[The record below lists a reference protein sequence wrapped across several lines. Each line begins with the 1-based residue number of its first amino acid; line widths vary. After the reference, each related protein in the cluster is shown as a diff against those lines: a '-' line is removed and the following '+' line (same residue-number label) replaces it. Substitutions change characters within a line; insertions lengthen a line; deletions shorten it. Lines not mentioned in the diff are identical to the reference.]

1 MIKILICDDELQERS
16 FIEKKTKECLKHT
29 RLEISSVESGKEL
42 FQKVDINEI
51 DILLLDIDMKG
62 MDGLEVAQRLRR
74 DFEDVILIFVTN
86 HAEYVF
92 DALQYQPFR
101 YIRKSFLDG
110 ELPVALNAAIEK
122 LHMQQEQYV
131 YIKNKNGEIRLDV
144 SRVCYFELEARK
156 IHAYSMN
163 DKTVFYCSV
172 KQLEQYLQ
180 GLDTEFVKIHSGCL
194 VNPCFVEQIEN
205 DVVIM
210 KNEKKLVMSR
220 RNMKSVKEKIYFYW
234 GNFI

>member
-172 KQLEQYLQ
+172 TARETK
-180 GLDTEFVKIHSGCL
+180 H
-194 VNPCFVEQIEN
+194 
-205 DVVIM
+205 
-210 KNEKKLVMSR
+210 
-220 RNMKSVKEKIYFYW
+220 KSEAIQFAIAK
-234 GNFI
+234 